1 MIRHEKDAH
10 RFLPQC
16 CFRRM
21 QCWREAD
28 SQLTRWAVSYGESG
42 LAMGHHHGSRMILQ
56 ILYEAIIDTV
66 LVMLVMLLKEVGG
79 PNHLKSPER
88 G

>member
-1 MIRHEKDAH
+1 MVEHEKDAH
-10 RFLPQC
+10 RLWPQC
-16 CFRRM
+16 CSIRM
-21 QCWREAD
+21 QCWKEAD
-28 SQLTRWAVSYGESG
+28 SQPTRRWAVSYGESG
-42 LAMGHHHGSRMILQ
+42 LAMATTHGARMILH

-66 LVMLVMLLKEVGG
+66 LVMLPKEVGG